1 MTTNAMTEDEREEW
15 LNDLE
20 RAWRKAILPQ
30 VRKAIRDF
38 KAEIGLFGKCC
49 RLTYLYG
56 EELYLITATE
66 KAHNRYKAGRKYL
79 DKFLAGESV
88 KSLESALQKVQ
99 REIREIEN
107 EIMGKKI
114 DGITEEMIER
124 AKEYPLE
131 SFVELKRGM
140 ALCPFHAEKTPS
152 MSVKDNRFHCF
163 GCGKNGDVIQFVMET
178 QNKTFREAVK
188 MLAGE

>member
-1 MTTNAMTEDEREEW
+1 MTTEMTEDEREEF
-15 LNDLE
+15 LDDLE
-20 RAWRKAILPQ
+20 RAWRRAILPQ
-30 VRKAIRDF
+30 VRKDIQVF
-38 KAEIGLFGKCC
+38 KAEIGLFGRCC
-49 RLTYLYG
+49 RLTHLYG

-107 EIMGKKI
+107 EIMGKKV
-114 DGITEEMIER
+114 DGITDEMIER

-131 SFVELKRGM
+131 SFVEVKRGF

-152 MSVKDNRFHCF
+152 MSIKNNRFHCF

-178 QNKTFREAVK
+178 QGKTFVETVK
-188 MLAGE
+188 MLAGG